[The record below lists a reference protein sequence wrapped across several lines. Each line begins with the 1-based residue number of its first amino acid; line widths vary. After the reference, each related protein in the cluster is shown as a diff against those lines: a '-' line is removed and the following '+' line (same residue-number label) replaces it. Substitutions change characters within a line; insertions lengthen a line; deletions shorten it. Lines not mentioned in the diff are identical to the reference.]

1 MKRKALLILAILTFL
16 SIATGA
22 IFAEDS
28 EPVTEVMSTLVL
40 QIGIIIFAVRVGGR
54 IVKKFGIPPVLG
66 ELLAGVAIGP
76 FALGGIPFAAFPS
89 GLFPL
94 HAGSLAVGPELY
106 GFATVASIILL
117 FASGLETDIALFLR
131 YSVAGGIVGIGGVI
145 ASFGLGAL
153 SGVLLLGVGFMD
165 PQALFLGILS
175 TATSVGITAR
185 ILSDKKKMDSP
196 EGVTILAA
204 AVFDDVLGIV
214 MLAVVLGIVAVL
226 ANPAGGSGVLSLS
239 SIGAIAGRAFGIW
252 LGFTA
257 LGLVFSRKIASFLK
271 FFRHS
276 YDFSICALGIG
287 LILAG
292 IFEKEGL
299 AMIIGAYVT
308 GLSLSKT
315 DIATVIQERI
325 HGLYEFFVPLF
336 FAVMGMLVNV
346 GELMSPSVLAF
357 GLIYTAFAI
366 VAKIVGCG
374 LPALALGFNAKGAA
388 RIGAGMVP
396 RGEVALIIAG
406 IGITAGILNEQLF
419 GIVILMTLLTTLIG
433 PPLLNATLGMRGRG
447 TRKEAKG
454 SDMESVSWD
463 FGSDEIADLV
473 VDTLLKNLKAEG
485 FYVQMMNI
493 DDGLSQARKD
503 TVALSITEEENRV
516 TIEAAPEDIPF
527 VRVSVH
533 EVIVALNTRIEEL
546 KAASDPDDLRRAMSS
561 PTARADR
568 DLLSLI
574 SPRCVTLSL
583 APGSKEAVIERM
595 VNILCNSGKVTDHD
609 QVIQDVLLRE
619 RTMSTGLQRGI
630 ALPHGKS
637 DGITEMAVAVGLC
650 REGTDFDALDGE
662 ATRVVIL
669 VVSPKRVSGPHMQFL
684 AAIGG
689 ILKDEDIVAR
699 LMEAKTGEEAAGILA
714 GSVR

>member
-1 MKRKALLILAILTFL
+1 MKRTTLLILAILTFL
-16 SIATGA
+16 SLSTGA
-22 IFAEDS
+22 IFAEDT
-28 EPVTEVMSTLVL
+28 EPVTEVMSHLVL
-40 QIGIIIFAVRVGGR
+40 QIGIIIFAVRLGGWL
-54 IVKKFGIPPVLG
+54 VKKVGIPPVLG

-76 FALGGIPFAAFPS
+76 FALGGIPLPGFDG

-94 HAGSLAVGPELY
+94 HAGSLAVSPELY

-117 FASGLETDIALFLR
+117 FASGLETDLALFLR
-131 YSVAGGIVGIGGVI
+131 YSVAGGIVGIGGVV

-165 PQALFLGILS
+165 PQSLFLGILS

-226 ANPAGGSGVLSLS
+226 ANPAAGALSVGA
-239 SIGAIAGRAFGIW
+239 IGAIAGRAFGIW

-257 LGLVFSRKIASFLK
+257 LGLIFSRKIASFLK
-271 FFRHS
+271 IFRHS
-276 YDFSICALGIG
+276 YDFSICALGIA

-292 IFEKEGL
+292 FFEKEGL

-346 GELMSPSVLAF
+346 GELLSPQVITF
-357 GLIYTAFAI
+357 GLAYTALAI
-366 VAKIVGCG
+366 VAKIAGCA
-374 LPALALGFNAKGAA
+374 LPALTLGFNLKGAI
-388 RIGAGMVP
+388 RIGTGMVP

-406 IGITAGILNEQLF
+406 IGITAGILSEQLF
-419 GIVILMTLLTTLIG
+419 GVVIMMTLLTTLIG
-433 PPLLNATLGMRGRG
+433 PPLLNATLGMKGRG
-447 TRKEAKG
+447 TRKETKG

-473 VDTLLKNLKAEG
+473 VDNLLKNLKAEG

-503 TVALSITEEENRV
+503 TVSLSITEEENRV

-527 VRVSVH
+527 VQVSVH
-533 EVIVALNTRIEEL
+533 EVITALNTSIEEL
-546 KAASDPDDLRRAMSS
+546 KAASDPEAFRKAMLSS
-561 PTARADR
+561 QARADK

-574 SPRCVTLSL
+574 TPRCVTLNL

-609 QVIQDVLLRE
+609 QVIQDVLVRE
-619 RTMSTGLQRGI
+619 KTMSTGLQHGI

-637 DGITEMAVAVGLC
+637 DGISEMAVAVGIC
-650 REGTDFDALDGE
+650 KEGTDFDSLDGE
-662 ATRVVIL
+662 SSRVVIL

-684 AAIGG
+684 AAIGS
-689 ILKDEDIVAR
+689 ILRDKELVSNLVRAPSPDEAV
-699 LMEAKTGEEAAGILA
+699 KILSS
-714 GSVR
+714 SVK